1 MEALDNEA
9 LGIVDDEPTQLEA
22 LGIVD
27 DDSPEPCVDLSPVDE
42 LDVAEPEEAVTE
54 VEQLAPEEEPVEA
67 VAEEPVDETAQPV
80 IEDHATEN
88 NDVAEAIETANVV
101 VESGLDNEVEDDTLP
116 DVADVIEVDK
126 DVEPRAETPPQ
137 LDLSEIS
144 ARSAPDGQEIT
155 SKFTEQVSTPGL
167 KDPIKLDSPLIE
179 NPNVHRWI
187 DEAEVDTKSEK
198 IEENDELTA
207 SLVEEEKF
215 DDFEDEKE
223 SKKSDD
229 SSVKVIENPMAAYIY
244 ETIQNESDDSLM
256 TGSADTFPTET
267 ETEPMLPNVLESEKI
282 QPIVEDEMVE
292 SAVFEEKTPAEADI
306 ELADK
311 VDNVV
316 ELDESVEVEPVED
329 EPVEVEP
336 VEVEEEQE
344 EAQVKEDT
352 FRLNDFEPSRP
363 VLVSETTQSMGG
375 VTPEVILEP
384 HIAQTPHLDHALES
398 EVIDAEEIKNIV
410 NEVDELVNQ
419 ITSVSDN
426 IEIISDEV
434 QTFTDVIDDI
444 GTSIKKSLSGDNIE
458 ASSRSES
465 PATEGMISC

>member
-1 MEALDNEA
+1 MVEALDNEA
-9 LGIVDDEPTQLEA
+9 LGIVDDEATQLEA
-22 LGIVD
+22 LGIVE

-42 LDVAEPEEAVTE
+42 VDVAGEAEEVVTE
-54 VEQLAPEEEPVEA
+54 VKQLVPDSEEVVVEEPV
-67 VAEEPVDETAQPV
+67 VETAQPV
-80 IEDHATEN
+80 IEDHVSEVSAN
-88 NDVAEAIETANVV
+88 NDAEELIEADSEDV
-101 VESGLDNEVEDDTLP
+101 VESALDDKAEDDTSP
-116 DVADVIEVDK
+116 AVADVTEANNT

-144 ARSAPDGQEIT
+144 ARSAPDGEEIT
-155 SKFTEQVSTPGL
+155 AKFTEQVSTPVL

-187 DEAEVDTKSEK
+187 DEAEVEIKSEK

-215 DDFEDEKE
+215 DDFEDETE
-223 SKKSDD
+223 GKKSDD

-267 ETEPMLPNVLESEKI
+267 ETEPMPNMFENEKI

-292 SAVFEEKTPAEADI
+292 SAVFEEKTPAEAEI
-306 ELADK
+306 ELADE
-311 VDNVV
+311 VAN
-316 ELDESVEVEPVED
+316 EVEQDQTED
-329 EPVEVEP
+329 KD
-336 VEVEEEQE
+336 
-344 EAQVKEDT
+344 EAPVKEDT
-352 FRLNDFEPSRP
+352 FKLNDFEPSRP

-465 PATEGMISC
+465 PATEGKVSQIQFL

>member
-1 MEALDNEA
+1 MEEALDNEA
-9 LGIVDDEPTQLEA
+9 LGIVDDEATQLEA
-22 LGIVD
+22 LGIVE

-42 LDVAEPEEAVTE
+42 VDVAGEAEEVVTE
-54 VEQLAPEEEPVEA
+54 VEQLLPDSEEVVVQEPV
-67 VAEEPVDETAQPV
+67 VETAQPV
-80 IEDHATEN
+80 IEDHVSEVSAN
-88 NDVAEAIETANVV
+88 NDAEELIEADSEDV
-101 VESGLDNEVEDDTLP
+101 VESALDDKAEDDTSP
-116 DVADVIEVDK
+116 AVADVTEANNT

-144 ARSAPDGQEIT
+144 ARSAPDGEEIT
-155 SKFTEQVSTPGL
+155 AKFTEQVSTPVL

-187 DEAEVDTKSEK
+187 DEAEVEIKSEK

-215 DDFEDEKE
+215 DDFEDETE
-223 SKKSDD
+223 GKKSDD

-267 ETEPMLPNVLESEKI
+267 ETEPMPNMFENEKI

-292 SAVFEEKTPAEADI
+292 SAVFEEKTPAEAEI
-306 ELADK
+306 ELADE
-311 VDNVV
+311 VAN
-316 ELDESVEVEPVED
+316 EVEQDQTED
-329 EPVEVEP
+329 KD
-336 VEVEEEQE
+336 
-344 EAQVKEDT
+344 EAPVKEDT
-352 FRLNDFEPSRP
+352 FKLNDFEPSRP

-465 PATEGMISC
+465 PATEGKVSQIQFL

>member
-1 MEALDNEA
+1 MEEALDNEA
-9 LGIVDDEPTQLEA
+9 LGIVDDEATQLEA
-22 LGIVD
+22 LGIVE

-42 LDVAEPEEAVTE
+42 VDVAGEAEEVVTE
-54 VEQLAPEEEPVEA
+54 VEQLVPDSEVVVEEPV
-67 VAEEPVDETAQPV
+67 VETAQPV
-80 IEDHATEN
+80 IEDHVSEVSAN
-88 NDVAEAIETANVV
+88 NDAEELIEADSEDV
-101 VESGLDNEVEDDTLP
+101 VESALDDKAEDDTSP
-116 DVADVIEVDK
+116 AVADVKEANNT

-144 ARSAPDGQEIT
+144 ARSAPDGEEIT
-155 SKFTEQVSTPGL
+155 AKFTEQVSTPVL

-187 DEAEVDTKSEK
+187 DEAEVEIKSEK

-215 DDFEDEKE
+215 DDFEDETE
-223 SKKSDD
+223 GKKSDD

-267 ETEPMLPNVLESEKI
+267 ETEPMPNMFENEKI

-292 SAVFEEKTPAEADI
+292 SAVFEEKTPAEAEI
-306 ELADK
+306 ELADE
-311 VDNVV
+311 VANDV
-316 ELDESVEVEPVED
+316 EQDQTEDKDEAP
-329 EPVEVEP
+329 
-336 VEVEEEQE
+336 
-344 EAQVKEDT
+344 VKEDT
-352 FRLNDFEPSRP
+352 FKLNDFEPSRP

-465 PATEGMISC
+465 PATEGKVSQIQFL

>member
-1 MEALDNEA
+1 MELDNEA
-9 LGIVDDEPTQLEA
+9 LGIVDDEATQLEA
-22 LGIVD
+22 LGIVE

-42 LDVAEPEEAVTE
+42 VDVAGEAEEVVTE
-54 VEQLAPEEEPVEA
+54 VKQLVPDSEEVVVEEPV
-67 VAEEPVDETAQPV
+67 VETAQPV
-80 IEDHATEN
+80 IEDHVSEVSAN
-88 NDVAEAIETANVV
+88 NDAEELIEVDSEDV
-101 VESGLDNEVEDDTLP
+101 VESAVDDKAEDDTSP
-116 DVADVIEVDK
+116 AVADVTEANNT

-144 ARSAPDGQEIT
+144 ARSAPDGEEIT
-155 SKFTEQVSTPGL
+155 AKFTEQVSTPVL

-187 DEAEVDTKSEK
+187 DEAEVEIKSEK

-215 DDFEDEKE
+215 DDFEDETE
-223 SKKSDD
+223 GKKSDD

-267 ETEPMLPNVLESEKI
+267 ETEPMPNMFENEKI

-292 SAVFEEKTPAEADI
+292 SAVFEEKTPAEAEI
-306 ELADK
+306 ELADE
-311 VDNVV
+311 VAN
-316 ELDESVEVEPVED
+316 EVEQDQTED
-329 EPVEVEP
+329 KD
-336 VEVEEEQE
+336 
-344 EAQVKEDT
+344 EAPVKEDT
-352 FRLNDFEPSRP
+352 FKLNDFEPSRP

-465 PATEGMISC
+465 PATEGKVSQIQFL

>member
-1 MEALDNEA
+1 MEEALDNEA
-9 LGIVDDEPTQLEA
+9 LGIVDDEATQLEA
-22 LGIVD
+22 LGIVE

-42 LDVAEPEEAVTE
+42 VDVAGEAEEVVTE
-54 VEQLAPEEEPVEA
+54 VEQLVPDSEEVVVEEPV
-67 VAEEPVDETAQPV
+67 VETAQPV
-80 IEDHATEN
+80 IEDHVSEVSAN
-88 NDVAEAIETANVV
+88 NDAEELIEADSEDV
-101 VESGLDNEVEDDTLP
+101 VESALDDKAEDDTSP
-116 DVADVIEVDK
+116 AVADVTEANNT

-144 ARSAPDGQEIT
+144 ARSAPDGEEIT
-155 SKFTEQVSTPGL
+155 AKFTEQVSTPVL

-187 DEAEVDTKSEK
+187 DEAEVEIKSEK

-215 DDFEDEKE
+215 DDFEDETE
-223 SKKSDD
+223 GKKSDD

-267 ETEPMLPNVLESEKI
+267 ETEPMPNMFENEKI

-292 SAVFEEKTPAEADI
+292 SAVFEEKTPAEAEI
-306 ELADK
+306 ELADE
-311 VDNVV
+311 VANDV
-316 ELDESVEVEPVED
+316 EQDQTEDKDEAP
-329 EPVEVEP
+329 
-336 VEVEEEQE
+336 
-344 EAQVKEDT
+344 VKEDT
-352 FRLNDFEPSRP
+352 FKLNDFEPSRP

-465 PATEGMISC
+465 PATEGKVSQIQFL

>member
-1 MEALDNEA
+1 MEEALDNEA
-9 LGIVDDEPTQLEA
+9 LGIVDDEATQLEA
-22 LGIVD
+22 LGIVE

-42 LDVAEPEEAVTE
+42 VDVAGEAEEVVTE
-54 VEQLAPEEEPVEA
+54 VKQLVPDSEEVVVEEPV
-67 VAEEPVDETAQPV
+67 VETAQPV
-80 IEDHATEN
+80 IEDHVSEVSAN
-88 NDVAEAIETANVV
+88 NDAEELIEADSEDV
-101 VESGLDNEVEDDTLP
+101 VESALDDKAEDDTSP
-116 DVADVIEVDK
+116 AVADVTEANNT

-144 ARSAPDGQEIT
+144 ARSAPDGEEIT
-155 SKFTEQVSTPGL
+155 AKFTEQVSTPVL

-187 DEAEVDTKSEK
+187 DEAEVEIKSEK

-215 DDFEDEKE
+215 DDFEDETE
-223 SKKSDD
+223 GKKSDD

-267 ETEPMLPNVLESEKI
+267 ETEPMPNMFENEKI

-292 SAVFEEKTPAEADI
+292 SAVFEEKTPAEAEI
-306 ELADK
+306 ELADE
-311 VDNVV
+311 VAN
-316 ELDESVEVEPVED
+316 EVEQDQTED
-329 EPVEVEP
+329 KD
-336 VEVEEEQE
+336 
-344 EAQVKEDT
+344 EAPVKEDT
-352 FRLNDFEPSRP
+352 FKLNDFEPSRP

-465 PATEGMISC
+465 PATEGKVSQIQFL

>member
-1 MEALDNEA
+1 MELDNEA
-9 LGIVDDEPTQLEA
+9 LGIVDDEATQLEA
-22 LGIVD
+22 LGIVE

-42 LDVAEPEEAVTE
+42 VDVAGEAEEVVTE
-54 VEQLAPEEEPVEA
+54 VEQLVPDSEEVVVEEPV
-67 VAEEPVDETAQPV
+67 VETAQPV
-80 IEDHATEN
+80 IEDHVSEASAN
-88 NDVAEAIETANVV
+88 NDAEELIEVDSEDV
-101 VESGLDNEVEDDTLP
+101 VESAVDDKAEDDTSP
-116 DVADVIEVDK
+116 AVADVTEANNT

-144 ARSAPDGQEIT
+144 ARSAPDGEEIT
-155 SKFTEQVSTPGL
+155 AKFTEQVSTPVL

-187 DEAEVDTKSEK
+187 DEAEVEIKSEK

-215 DDFEDEKE
+215 DDFEDETE
-223 SKKSDD
+223 GKKSDD

-267 ETEPMLPNVLESEKI
+267 ETEPMPNMFENEKI

-292 SAVFEEKTPAEADI
+292 SAVFEEKTPAEAEI
-306 ELADK
+306 ELADE
-311 VDNVV
+311 VAN
-316 ELDESVEVEPVED
+316 EVEQDQTED
-329 EPVEVEP
+329 KD
-336 VEVEEEQE
+336 
-344 EAQVKEDT
+344 EAPVKEDT
-352 FRLNDFEPSRP
+352 FKLNDFEPSRP

-465 PATEGMISC
+465 PATEGKVSQIQFL